1 MTTPRVILTTLL
13 LCTSLLADSKTE
25 ADLRIRLAAS
35 EAAHAAALRD
45 KADLTAA
52 LAKLTA
58 QDSAQTARASIASQ
72 SASAQRS
79 DASTAAATNA
89 ASASDAAA
97 AATLSAQIAAQH
109 GVYTVMITQV
119 GGFLALLAGFL
130 YKGWTESRD
139 RRWAKQDEVELAAV
153 KKAELLAHQQ
163 IVIRKLDEVK
173 TEANAAYK
181 EANTVNLKL
190 QTIGVKMADDKPLVS
205 YPAK

>member
-97 AATLSAQIAAQH
+97 APTLSAQIAALH
-109 GVYTVMITQV
+109 GVMITQV